1 MSLCLAALG
10 LVVQLGTDRLTLAW
24 THSVEKIVWEEDWRD
39 TPAGLVIDEAR
50 VRGSGAGMDP
60 PPEARF
66 DGRDWR
72 WKPLLPPLPGVDL
85 RRSGATADW
94 RICIA
99 GHCRPMGGYLPADA
113 DPVRLASCRTVESGP
128 IETR

>member
-10 LVVQLGTDRLTLAW
+10 LLVQLGTDRLTLAW

-39 TPAGLVIDEAR
+39 TPAGLVLDEAR

-66 DGRDWR
+66 DGHAWR
-72 WKPLLPPLPGVDL
+72 WRPTLPPLPGVAL

-94 RICIA
+94 RLCVD
-99 GHCRPMGGYLPADA
+99 GTCRPLGDYVPPDA
-113 DPVRLASCRTVESGP
+113 DPVTFQPCGP
-128 IETR
+128 AGQDG

>member
-10 LVVQLGTDRLTLAW
+10 LMVQLGTDRLTLAW

-50 VRGSGAGMDP
+50 IRGSGAGMDP

-66 DGRDWR
+66 DGHAWR
-72 WKPLLPPLPGVDL
+72 WRPPLPPLPEVAL

-94 RICIA
+94 RLCIDGA
-99 GHCRPMGGYLPADA
+99 CRPLGDYVPQDA
-113 DPVRLASCRTVESGP
+113 DPVRLEPCGP
-128 IETR
+128 AEQGG

>member
-24 THSVEKIVWEEDWRD
+24 THSVEKIVWEEDWRE
-39 TPAGLVIDEAR
+39 TPAGLELTEAR

-66 DGRDWR
+66 DGHAWR
-72 WKPLLPPLPGVDL
+72 WQPALTPMPEVIL

-94 RICIA
+94 RLCLD
-99 GHCRPMGGYLPADA
+99 GRCRPLGDYVPADA
-113 DPVRLASCRTVESGP
+113 DPVRLQRCG
-128 IETR
+128 

>member
-10 LVVQLGTDRLTLAW
+10 LLVRLGTDHLTLAW
-24 THSVEKIVWEEDWRD
+24 THSVEKILWEEDWRE
-39 TPAGLVIDEAR
+39 TPAGLVLDQAR

-66 DGRDWR
+66 DGQAWSWR
-72 WKPLLPPLPGVDL
+72 PALPPLPEVVL

-94 RICIA
+94 RLCIDGA
-99 GHCRPMGGYLPADA
+99 CRPMGDYLPAEA
-113 DPVRLASCRTVESGP
+113 DPVRLKRCEAESPPG
-128 IETR
+128 